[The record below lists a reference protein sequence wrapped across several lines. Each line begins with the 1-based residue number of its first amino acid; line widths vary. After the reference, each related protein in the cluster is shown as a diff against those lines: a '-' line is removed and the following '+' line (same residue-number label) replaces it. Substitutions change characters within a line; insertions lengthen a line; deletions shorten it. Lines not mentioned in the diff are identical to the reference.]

1 MKEINELIGILEQ
14 YTVEMASA
22 MFVKFLILTKDFKE
36 NDWSCLWDKVK
47 NIQNDR
53 AKLIAGFELL
63 DHISEVRIYEEYL
76 SVVHLDKSLNW
87 DEKYFL
93 WFQISKKLFAKANIS
108 SEKLINQQWLLY
120 ETLYQQFSSYFLDI
134 PSIDN
139 RNENLIFITMVSLRK
154 WIGLM
159 PHGNLNA
166 MLHVLWSRIFLC
178 WRSQHYQHMT
188 QSGYYPIS

>member
-1 MKEINELIGILEQ
+1 MKLKEINELIGILEQ

-76 SVVHLDKSLNW
+76 SVVHFDKSLNW
-87 DEKYFL
+87 VE
-93 WFQISKKLFAKANIS
+93 
-108 SEKLINQQWLLY
+108 
-120 ETLYQQFSSYFLDI
+120 
-134 PSIDN
+134 
-139 RNENLIFITMVSLRK
+139 
-154 WIGLM
+154 
-159 PHGNLNA
+159 
-166 MLHVLWSRIFLC
+166 
-178 WRSQHYQHMT
+178 
-188 QSGYYPIS
+188 